1 MKCCCIPS
9 QKKRNKQTNLTM
21 KEHRSDLRFMALE
34 KRSLGIDVKL
44 FELSPKVEV
53 EFVNTKEI

>member
-1 MKCCCIPS
+1 
-9 QKKRNKQTNLTM
+9 M

-34 KRSLGIDVKL
+34 KRSLGIDAKL